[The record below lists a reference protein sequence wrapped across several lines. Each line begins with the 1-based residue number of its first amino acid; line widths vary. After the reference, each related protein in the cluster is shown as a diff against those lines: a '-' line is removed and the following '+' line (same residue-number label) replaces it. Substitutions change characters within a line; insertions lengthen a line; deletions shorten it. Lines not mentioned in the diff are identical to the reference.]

1 MSAACRDM
9 ADLRSDL
16 IDGALGPTDR
26 ERVVAHLLHCEPC
39 RRDVTELRAV
49 RELLAR
55 QRTEGAAPSHLSD
68 QLVSIAG
75 EARADPLSTRAFGPR
90 RPTAFPSYRRRAQ
103 RRNAV
108 ALLTGGMVLSLVVLV
123 GWVAAPAAELSAVP
137 EPLEDTRAEFGAV
150 LADVSVSGAAATA
163 LMLVDAHPSVASAAA
178 TATQPGWGAGAV
190 VDADAAAGLLRR
202 ATTAEGSMSVVGR
215 QHVLVPAKQGLSAA
229 TVDVDARPGQG
240 TRVSLLD
247 QAGTTLTSRWVP
259 PTTSPVVDLL
269 ASGYDLLGRRGA
281 TVAGRPA
288 TVVQAAKQGRVVER
302 WWIDDASGLLLWQEN
317 YGPAGT
323 LLSATG
329 FIAVRIRPAGPGPV
343 SAGLRVAAPG
353 PTPPAPV
360 GLSTVMSVGA
370 ATSLASSGWAC
381 AGQLAGMDLLQLTGD
396 TMPDPRTVFAV
407 YGDGVRTVG
416 VLQQRGRLLG
426 APSGAAWDDTLQ
438 LWRHGGVVPSA
449 TWQSGDTVVTVTAT
463 GPASLLPAAVAALP
477 RRDPVTTTTLGR
489 VRDGWSKIL
498 ADLKG

>member
-1 MSAACRDM
+1 MSSACLDL

-16 IDGALGPTDR
+16 IDGALGPADR
-26 ERVVAHLLHCEPC
+26 ERVVAHLLQCEPC

-55 QRTEGAAPSHLSD
+55 QRSDGAAPSHLSD

-90 RPTAFPSYRRRAQ
+90 QPTAFPSHRRRAQ
-103 RRNAV
+103 RRSAV

-123 GWVAAPAAELSAVP
+123 GWVAAPAVELAAVP

-150 LADVSVSGAAATA
+150 LGDVSVSGATAAA
-163 LMLVDAHPSVASAAA
+163 LMLVDAHPSVASEAAVA
-178 TATQPGWGAGAV
+178 APPGWGAGTV
-190 VDADAAAGLLRR
+190 VDAGAAAGLLRGVAR
-202 ATTAEGSMSVVGR
+202 AEGSVSVVGH
-215 QHVLVPAKQGLSAA
+215 QHVVVPVKAGLSAA
-229 TVDVDARPGQG
+229 TVDVDAQPGLG
-240 TRVSLLD
+240 TRLSLLD
-247 QAGTTLTSRWVP
+247 QAGTSLTSTWAP
-259 PTTSPVVDLL
+259 PTSSQVVELL

-288 TVVQAAKQGRVVER
+288 TVVQAGRQGRVVER
-302 WWIDDASGLLLWQEN
+302 WWIDDASGVLLWQET
-317 YGPAGT
+317 YGPVGT

-329 FIAVRIRPAGPGPV
+329 FTAVRIRPAGPGPV
-343 SAGLRVAAPG
+343 SAGLRVAAP
-353 PTPPAPV
+353 PQNPPVQA
-360 GLSTVMSVGA
+360 GLGAVMSVGA
-370 ATSLASSGWAC
+370 ATGLASSGWAC
-381 AGQLAGMDLLQLTGD
+381 SEQLAGMDLLQLTGD
-396 TMPDPRTVFAV
+396 TVPDPATVFAV

-438 LWRHGGVVPSA
+438 VWRHGGVVPSA
-449 TWQSGDTVVTVTAT
+449 TWQSGDTVVTVTTT
-463 GPASLLPAAVAALP
+463 GPASLLPAAVTALP